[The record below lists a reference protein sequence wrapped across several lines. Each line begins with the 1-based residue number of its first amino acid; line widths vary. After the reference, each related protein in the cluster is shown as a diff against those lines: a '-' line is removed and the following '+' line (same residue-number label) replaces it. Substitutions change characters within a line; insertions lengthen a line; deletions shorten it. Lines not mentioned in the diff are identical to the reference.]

1 MRRMPSEHRRAARLN
16 GTARAAFTLPELAI
30 VLVIVGVLLG
40 LAIPPLSSAAD
51 RSAVRAAVSDAAA
64 VFVIARES
72 AVHARR
78 AAAVH
83 MDTAAGVIR
92 AARAGEI
99 LLSRDLRA
107 RHGVRITVTRD
118 SMAYDPRGLGIGAA
132 NLSLIIRR
140 GRVTDTLYVSRLGR
154 IRW

>member
-1 MRRMPSEHRRAARLN
+1 MRRIRSGRRGGARLN

-30 VLVIVGVLLG
+30 VLAIVGVLLG
-40 LAIPPLSSAAD
+40 LAIPTLVSAAD
-51 RSAVRAAVSDAAA
+51 RAAVRAAVADAAA

-83 MDTAAGVIR
+83 VDTAAGVIR
-92 AARAGEI
+92 AARGGEV

-107 RHGVRITVTRD
+107 RHGVRIAATRD
-118 SMAYDPRGLGIGAA
+118 SMAYDARGLGIGAA
-132 NLSLIIRR
+132 NLSLVVRR